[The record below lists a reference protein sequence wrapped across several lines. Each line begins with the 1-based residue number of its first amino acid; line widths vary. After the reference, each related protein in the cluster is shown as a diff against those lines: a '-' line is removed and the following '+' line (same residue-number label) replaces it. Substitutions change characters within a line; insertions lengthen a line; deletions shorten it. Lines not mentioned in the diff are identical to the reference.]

1 MNTIKRCIRTFGLAA
16 AMMLLAVGAGWGQS
30 DVQVRVGQL
39 RQGGVFFVDNV
50 AYSTDQVFRW
60 RINEVHQIRFVLQ
73 QSLSDPAVGLNNPTP
88 IGPATDAGLGVR
100 YVVSSTP
107 IATEGPPP
115 SADFLRVTTQMN
127 GGSMEASVRVQVY
140 DGLRSITIQN
150 EREYRIRLR
159 TPASG
164 CAPSINPGI
173 NQETCNQGT
182 NNDAGYLTIECPGPG
197 DARHPRATN
206 GDFWCVGGP
215 VRISAVPNIGY
226 AFRDWNS
233 YPSIPGSAPLGSG
246 VSGASGSA
254 TFVLSTPMDI
264 QVNFGPAKFYR
275 LRTQPPG
282 LDVLVDRNIARTR
295 QIEPQVEC
303 RGYLPEGINPPSSEV
318 NQDYP
323 YYETCVAW
331 LVGSTKLLSTPGA
344 TQRDETGRGWV
355 FDRWVPGGVGQNFIF
370 SVSGENLATDLI
382 TAVFVRAGG
391 VTFNTLPIGAPI
403 EVNGRTW
410 PSANHWFGLN
420 SKVQFAA
427 PAEFV
432 DKQGKRWR
440 FRGWSNGRPAA
451 QELTITDEIVEKGL
465 YLTAVYDPLNRVTI
479 ETNPSGLPLTVD
491 GRDCPAPC
499 MVERLALESAVI
511 GLAPSVVQRDVLR
524 LEFDN
529 WSDGIRLANRSV
541 GFGPEFQRLIA
552 NYRPLYRFTALGN
565 PREGVTFAMV
575 PDSGDGFYDVGT
587 RVTVTA
593 RALPG
598 FRFRRWG
605 GDTAGQ
611 FPSATVTLGGP
622 RTVVAE
628 LEVIPFLD
636 PAGVQNTAG
645 TGPQDQGDIGRV
657 SAGSLITVT
666 GVNLTPLEET
676 GPRSPMVQ
684 SLAGLLVRVGEQLLP
699 LSFASATQVNA
710 QLPYNL
716 PEGPQKLS
724 VSRVGQ
730 PDVSADFEVVRNAPG
745 LFSQFEN
752 PDETQ
757 PPFAF
762 ALKANGSTVTT
773 ANPAVANEV
782 ISLLGTGLGPFRNNP
797 PLGFAVP
804 SGMEFVLADSVEV
817 LVGDQVV
824 QPLRVIA
831 TPGFVGM
838 TSVQI
843 RVGAQFNSGQ
853 SPSLRVRV
861 NGKESNT
868 VRLPIR

>member
-1 MNTIKRCIRTFGLAA
+1 MNTFKQCIRTFGLAA
-16 AMMLLAVGAGWGQS
+16 AMMLLAAGAGWGQS
-30 DVQVRVGQL
+30 EVQVRVGQL

-50 AYSTDQVFRW
+50 AYTSDQVFRW
-60 RINEVHQIRFVLQ
+60 RINEVHLIRVTLLQ
-73 QSLSDPAVGLNNPTP
+73 QASDPSVGLNNPPP
-88 IGPATDAGLGVR
+88 IGPASPAGLGIR
-100 YVVSSTP
+100 SVVSNTP
-107 IATEGPPP
+107 FVVDGTAP
-115 SADFLRVTTQMN
+115 SADAFRVTTQMS
-127 GGSMEASVRVQVY
+127 GGDLQASARVQVF
-140 DGLRSITIQN
+140 DGLKSITVQN
-150 EREYRIRLR
+150 ELEYRIRLR
-159 TPASG
+159 TPSAG
-164 CAPSINPGI
+164 CAPSINPSI
-173 NQETCNQGT
+173 NQETCNQGVT
-182 NNDAGYLTIECPGPG
+182 PDPGYLIIECPGPG
-197 DARHPRATN
+197 DPRYPRATN
-206 GDFWCVGGP
+206 GDYWCVGGNI
-215 VRISAVPNIGY
+215 RITAVPY
-226 AFRDWNS
+226 AGFAFKDWNS
-233 YPSIPGSAPLGSG
+233 LPWIPDRAPVGNG
-246 VSGASGSA
+246 ISGASGSA
-254 TFVLSTPMDI
+254 TFPLTTPLDI

-282 LDVLVDRNIARTR
+282 LDVMVDRNITRTKR
-295 QIEPQVEC
+295 TEPQMEC
-303 RGYLPEGINPPSSEV
+303 RGYLPEGINPPVGEV
-318 NQDYP
+318 NTGYP
-323 YYETCVAW
+323 FYETCVAW

-344 TQRDETGRGWV
+344 TQRDDTGRGWV
-355 FDRWVPGGVGQNFIF
+355 FDRWVPGGEGQNFIF

-391 VTFNTLPIGAPI
+391 VTFNTQPIGAPI

-410 PSANHWFGLN
+410 PYANHWFGLN

-440 FRGWSNGRPAA
+440 FRSWSNGRPAA
-451 QELTITDEIVEKGL
+451 QELTISDEIVEKGL
-465 YLTAVYDPLNRVTI
+465 YLTAVYDPLNRVTL

-491 GRDCPAPC
+491 GRDCPSPC
-499 MVERLALESAVI
+499 LVERLALESAVI

-529 WSDGIRLANRSV
+529 WSDGIRSANRSV

-552 NYRPLYRFTALGN
+552 NYRPLYRLSALGS
-565 PREGVTFAMV
+565 PREGVTFSMV

-587 RVTVTA
+587 RVTVNA

-636 PAGVQNTAG
+636 PAGVQNSAG
-645 TGPQDQGDIGRV
+645 TGPQDKGDIGRV
-657 SAGSLITVT
+657 GAGSLITVT

-699 LSFASATQVNA
+699 LSFASGTQVNA

-745 LFSQFEN
+745 LFTQYDN

-804 SGMEFVLADSVEV
+804 SGVEFVLADSVEV
-817 LVGDQVV
+817 LVGEQVV

-843 RVGAQFNSGQ
+843 RVGAQFLSGQ
-853 SPSLRVRV
+853 STSLRVRV